1 LPTGSVEKRLR
12 IRRSRPKGQIT
23 MAENDIGTALD
34 RTTSSLRDDIRQLG
48 IEATLP
54 VLESWEKRL
63 SSLDSPELAAVA
75 ENLAALRRHLSAD
88 EFDPNTVG
96 QLLITL
102 GKQVQVVANGPAG
115 TQAVME
121 RLTQLSI
128 RLAREGESLSGR

>member
-1 LPTGSVEKRLR
+1 V
-12 IRRSRPKGQIT
+12 
-23 MAENDIGTALD
+23 AENDIGAALD
-34 RTTSSLRDDIRQLG
+34 RTTRSLRDGIRQLG
-48 IEATLP
+48 IEAALP
-54 VLESWEKRL
+54 VIEGWEERL

-115 TQAVME
+115 TQAGME

>member
-1 LPTGSVEKRLR
+1 
-12 IRRSRPKGQIT
+12 
-23 MAENDIGTALD
+23 M
-34 RTTSSLRDDIRQLG
+34 
-48 IEATLP
+48 IER
-54 VLESWEKRL
+54 WEERL
-63 SSLDSPELAAVA
+63 SSLDSPKLAAVA
-75 ENLAALRRHLSAD
+75 ENLAALRRHPSAD

-115 TQAVME
+115 TQAGME